1 MVDAPVTCPSVTWET
16 PDHNTPCGAYPYL
29 PGYLGS
35 VPGRHGDYLVRSK
48 ETSQ

>member
-1 MVDAPVTCPSVTWET
+1 MGDVPVTRPSVPWDT

-35 VPGRHGDYLVRSK
+35 VPVRHGDSLVCSK
-48 ETSQ
+48 ETSP